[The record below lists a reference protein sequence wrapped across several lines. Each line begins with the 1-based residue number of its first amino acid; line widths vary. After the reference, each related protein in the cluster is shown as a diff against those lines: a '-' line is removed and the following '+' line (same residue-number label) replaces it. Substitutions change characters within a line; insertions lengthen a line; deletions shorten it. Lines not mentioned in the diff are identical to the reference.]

1 MQSLGNI
8 FWLGTKELR
17 SFMRDF
23 VLLGLVVYAFSLAV
37 IAQAQSSSQEVHNA
51 SIERRQ
57 KLPDRFETA
66 IRMTFAA
73 MPSGLVEAI
82 GAAGAVLTTLCW
94 VPQAAKIIR
103 ERDTRAI
110 SLPGTT
116 LCVIGVLLW
125 LVYGLAIVD
134 GPLIGSSIVTF
145 AMTFIILVLK
155 IRHG

>member
-1 MQSLGNI
+1 VRSKK
-8 FWLGTKELR
+8 TLR
-17 SFMRDF
+17 GFVVSF
-23 VLLGLVVYAFSLAV
+23 LSHQGG
-37 IAQAQSSSQEVHNA
+37 
-51 SIERRQ
+51 
-57 KLPDRFETA
+57 KTTDRFETA
-66 IRMTFAA
+66 IRMTV
-73 MPSGLVEAI
+73 MPSGFIEAI

-125 LVYGLAIVD
+125 LIYGLAIVD

>member
-1 MQSLGNI
+1 L
-8 FWLGTKELR
+8 
-17 SFMRDF
+17 
-23 VLLGLVVYAFSLAV
+23 
-37 IAQAQSSSQEVHNA
+37 
-51 SIERRQ
+51 
-57 KLPDRFETA
+57 DRFETA
-66 IRMTFAA
+66 IRMVFAAMIFAA

-125 LVYGLAIVD
+125 LIYGLAIVD
-134 GPLIGSSIVTF
+134 APLIGSSIVTF

>member
-1 MQSLGNI
+1 
-8 FWLGTKELR
+8 
-17 SFMRDF
+17 MRDDAMT
-23 VLLGLVVYAFSLAV
+23 LR
-37 IAQAQSSSQEVHNA
+37 AQKDQTEFRA
-51 SIERRQ
+51 RQ
-57 KLPDRFETA
+57 KKRFAVLWFHFCHTEAAKTTDRFETA
-66 IRMTFAA
+66 IRMTA

-82 GAAGAVLTTLCW
+82 GTAGAVLTTLCW

-110 SLPGTT
+110 SLPGTA

-125 LVYGLAIVD
+125 LIYGLAMVD
-134 GPLIGSSIVTF
+134 APLIGSSIVTF

>member
-1 MQSLGNI
+1 
-8 FWLGTKELR
+8 
-17 SFMRDF
+17 
-23 VLLGLVVYAFSLAV
+23 
-37 IAQAQSSSQEVHNA
+37 
-51 SIERRQ
+51 
-57 KLPDRFETA
+57 
-66 IRMTFAA
+66 MTFVA

-110 SLPGTT
+110 SLPGTA

-134 GPLIGSSIVTF
+134 GPLIGSSLVTF
-145 AMTFIILVLK
+145 AMTRRARPTSWRASASIESVTCFCASPPISATICVSLPRSLSKTRWV
-155 IRHG
+155 

>member
-1 MQSLGNI
+1 MHVAVLW
-8 FWLGTKELR
+8 FHFCHTKAAKT
-17 SFMRDF
+17 M
-23 VLLGLVVYAFSLAV
+23 
-37 IAQAQSSSQEVHNA
+37 
-51 SIERRQ
+51 
-57 KLPDRFETA
+57 DRFEMA
-66 IRMTFAA
+66 IRMTLAA

-125 LVYGLAIVD
+125 LIYGLAIVD

>member
-1 MQSLGNI
+1 MFNRQPARSKKRFAVLW
-8 FWLGTKELR
+8 FHFCHTK
-17 SFMRDF
+17 
-23 VLLGLVVYAFSLAV
+23 AA
-37 IAQAQSSSQEVHNA
+37 ITT
-51 SIERRQ
+51 
-57 KLPDRFETA
+57 DRFETA
-66 IRMTFAA
+66 IRMTV
-73 MPSGLVEAI
+73 MPSGFIEAI

-125 LVYGLAIVD
+125 LVYGLAIID

>member
-1 MQSLGNI
+1 MALS
-8 FWLGTKELR
+8 T
-17 SFMRDF
+17 
-23 VLLGLVVYAFSLAV
+23 
-37 IAQAQSSSQEVHNA
+37 
-51 SIERRQ
+51 
-57 KLPDRFETA
+57 LPT
-66 IRMTFAA
+66 
-73 MPSGLVEAI
+73 GLVEAI

-125 LVYGLAIVD
+125 LIYGLAIVD
-134 GPLIGSSIVTF
+134 APLIGSSIVTF
-145 AMTFIILVLK
+145 AMTFVILVLK

>member
-1 MQSLGNI
+1 L
-8 FWLGTKELR
+8 
-17 SFMRDF
+17 
-23 VLLGLVVYAFSLAV
+23 
-37 IAQAQSSSQEVHNA
+37 H
-51 SIERRQ
+51 
-57 KLPDRFETA
+57 RFETA
-66 IRMTFAA
+66 IRMIFAA
-73 MPSGLVEAI
+73 MPPGLVEAI

-110 SLPGTT
+110 SLPGTA

-125 LVYGLAIVD
+125 LIYGLAILD

>member
-1 MQSLGNI
+1 MHVAILW
-8 FWLGTKELR
+8 FHFCHT
-17 SFMRDF
+17 
-23 VLLGLVVYAFSLAV
+23 A
-37 IAQAQSSSQEVHNA
+37 A
-51 SIERRQ
+51 S
-57 KLPDRFETA
+57 KHSGRFEAA
-66 IRMTFAA
+66 IRMTVPA

-110 SLPGTT
+110 SLPGTA

>member
-1 MQSLGNI
+1 VRDDAM
-8 FWLGTKELR
+8 TLR
-17 SFMRDF
+17 AQKDQTEFRARGKKTLRDF
-23 VLLGLVVYAFSLAV
+23 VVSFLSHRSGKTT
-37 IAQAQSSSQEVHNA
+37 N
-51 SIERRQ
+51 
-57 KLPDRFETA
+57 RFETA
-66 IRMTFAA
+66 IRMTIAA
-73 MPSGLVEAI
+73 MPSGLVQAI

-125 LVYGLAIVD
+125 LIYGLAIVD

>member
-1 MQSLGNI
+1 MASAERSNSAPRAV
-8 FWLGTKELR
+8 KKALR
-17 SFMRDF
+17 GFVVSFLSHR
-23 VLLGLVVYAFSLAV
+23 GG
-37 IAQAQSSSQEVHNA
+37 
-51 SIERRQ
+51 
-57 KLPDRFETA
+57 KTTDRFETA

-125 LVYGLAIVD
+125 LIYGLAIVD

>member
-1 MQSLGNI
+1 MW
-8 FWLGTKELR
+8 FHFCHTKAAKTT
-17 SFMRDF
+17 
-23 VLLGLVVYAFSLAV
+23 G
-37 IAQAQSSSQEVHNA
+37 
-51 SIERRQ
+51 
-57 KLPDRFETA
+57 RFETA
-66 IRMTFAA
+66 IRMTA
-73 MPSGLVEAI
+73 MPSGLVETI

-145 AMTFIILVLK
+145 AMTFIILVMK
-155 IRHG
+155 IRYG

>member
-1 MQSLGNI
+1 
-8 FWLGTKELR
+8 
-17 SFMRDF
+17 MRDDAMTLRAQKDQTALRARQKNTSRF
-23 VLLGLVVYAFSLAV
+23 CGFISV
-37 IAQAQSSSQEVHNA
+37 IPRRQNLRIDS
-51 SIERRQ
+51 ERRS
-57 KLPDRFETA
+57 A
-66 IRMTFAA
+66 GTFAA

-110 SLPGTT
+110 SLPGTA

>member
-1 MQSLGNI
+1 MIKQSSQRGKKTLC
-8 FWLGTKELR
+8 
-17 SFMRDF
+17 DF
-23 VLLGLVVYAFSLAV
+23 VVSFLSHRGGKNSG
-37 IAQAQSSSQEVHNA
+37 
-51 SIERRQ
+51 SIRNG
-57 KLPDRFETA
+57 DH
-66 IRMTFAA
+66 MTFAT

-103 ERDTRAI
+103 DRDTRAI
-110 SLPGTT
+110 SLPGTA

-134 GPLIGSSIVTF
+134 GPLIGSSVVTF

>member
-1 MQSLGNI
+1 
-8 FWLGTKELR
+8 
-17 SFMRDF
+17 MRDDAMTSRARNDQTELGALQKTLRGF
-23 VLLGLVVYAFSLAV
+23 VVSLLS
-37 IAQAQSSSQEVHNA
+37 H
-51 SIERRQ
+51 RRG
-57 KLPDRFETA
+57 KTADRFETA
-66 IRMTFAA
+66 IRMTYAA

-110 SLPGTT
+110 SLPGTA